1 MGPERMRVAA
11 IVLGVAVAAFG
22 LLSMLDDPAQA
33 TPGARGAGDDP
44 AASAPSILAP
54 QGRAAPSPP
63 PDGDLPGP
71 RRDDVT
77 PAAQDDGEEP
87 DGSPLF
93 PPLEVTVRL
102 SDGAWPVGRKGR
114 VYALWPGASGAEG
127 PVAREE
133 LSEDGTATLRLP
145 EPGRYDVGVLETDEL
160 TWALATDVVVDATA
174 TPRLELR
181 MPPTEE
187 LRFVPEPGVSLP
199 PGHQVLRPA
208 EGPRAVAMPGRGEV
222 REVARRLELS
232 DLPKTWRAP
241 AGVEFT
247 LERGLAVVRASPYRF
262 AAPATVTIR
271 GDPGLYVLHVRI
283 EPQDRVEPTEGVL
296 TVSFEIEGNG
306 IVDRWGSLSG
316 VWDVEAGQRLGDV
329 IRSSTFRQS
338 PPAVRS
344 LVRWRGEGIVAG
356 SVEMFVPDG
365 ATVDVPIV
373 VRRDE
378 AKPLLP
384 PPTAVIRIEGDVAA
398 AETRLLLMRVA
409 DSYCDRRR
417 VWGIGDDLVVSPR
430 PDDGPIEILA
440 AAPDRASD
448 PMPLLPGRR
457 HDLALRLG
465 GYLRVVRGVRP
476 PDGVELWLRRRDG
489 LPFCDG
495 TPEIASIDAVH
506 EIALDEAEV
515 RIGPFPEGEITF
527 VVRSASATVAEVT
540 ARVVPC
546 RTVDLV
552 LPLAERLGRR

>member
-1 MGPERMRVAA
+1 MGPERKRVAA
-11 IVLGVAVAAFG
+11 IVLGVSLAAFG
-22 LLSMLDDPAQA
+22 LFWMLDDPAQA
-33 TPGARGAGDDP
+33 TPRARGARDDP
-44 AASAPSILAP
+44 AASAPLILAS
-54 QGRAAPSPP
+54 QGRPAPSPP
-63 PDGDLPGP
+63 PDGDLPSP
-71 RRDDVT
+71 RRDEAT
-77 PAAQDDGEEP
+77 ARAQDDGEEP
-87 DGSPLF
+87 DGSSLF

-102 SDGAWPVGRKGR
+102 ADGAWPVGRKGL
-114 VYALWPGASGAEG
+114 VYALRPGASGAEG
-127 PVAREE
+127 PVALAH

-187 LRFVPEPGVSLP
+187 LRFVPEPGVPLP
-199 PGHQVLRPA
+199 PGHQVLRSA

-222 REVARRLELS
+222 RAVARRLELS
-232 DLPKTWRAP
+232 DLPKTWRASP
-241 AGVEFT
+241 GVEFT
-247 LERGLAVVRASPYRF
+247 LERGLAGVRATPFRF
-262 AAPATVTIR
+262 AAPATVTIS

-296 TVSFEIEGNG
+296 TVNFEIEGNG

-373 VRRDE
+373 VQRDE

-384 PPTAVIRIEGDVAA
+384 PPTAVIRIEGEVPA
-398 AETRLLLMRVA
+398 AEARLLLMRVA
-409 DSYCDRRR
+409 DSWCHRRR
-417 VWGIGDDLVVSPR
+417 VWGIGEDLAVSLHK
-430 PDDGPIEILA
+430 DDGPIQLLA

-448 PMPLLPGRR
+448 PMPLVTGGR
-457 HDLALRLG
+457 HDLVLRLG
-465 GYLRVVRGVRP
+465 GLPARRAGRTPARRSRADAP
-476 PDGVELWLRRRDG
+476 PPGWSSVLRRDPGHRPDRRGPRD
-489 LPFCDG
+489 
-495 TPEIASIDAVH
+495 
-506 EIALDEAEV
+506 
-515 RIGPFPEGEITF
+515 
-527 VVRSASATVAEVT
+527 
-540 ARVVPC
+540 
-546 RTVDLV
+546 
-552 LPLAERLGRR
+552 RLGRGRGTRSAPFRRARSRSSSAPAPRPSPR